1 MSAGWLILKV
11 GTATELALSQSAVHR
26 LVHRGDPEFP
36 TRIPEAVD
44 MGAFLGCG
52 LDPSLPG
59 VIVALESGACWL
71 VGDAVLQD
79 PGEALNYISLPADL
93 FAQDPPWS
101 RGVLVGGSRW
111 AYVAEESAM
120 GRDRA

>member
-1 MSAGWLILKV
+1 MSAGWLFLKV

-26 LVHRGDPEFP
+26 LVHRGDPEFSSR
-36 TRIPEAVD
+36 TPEAVD

-59 VIVALESGACWL
+59 VIVALESGACWM
-71 VGDAVLQD
+71 VGDAVLQE
-79 PGEALNYISLPADL
+79 PGEGLNYLSLPGDL

-101 RGVLVGGSRW
+101 RGVLVGDSRW
-111 AYVAEESAM
+111 AYVVEELAM
-120 GRDRA
+120 ERDRA